1 MLSRVSLALFATTTF
16 LTPLQVSLAQAQESG
31 ERTCSLV
38 TEVNSDGAVVWSENT
53 DIASLVAEAKS
64 LEISAKEYTAL
75 CAGEEITQEASIESA
90 ETDEAVEEENVE
102 DVASAEEVT
111 EEKGEKTVMSSAG
124 ALLPLAGLGLAGGGG
139 GGGGGSSSSSTFL
152 DESTTYTYSA
162 SLDSTWTSRQ
172 EYKNVGHYH
181 SASSINPYTLIGVN
195 YAYGMGLSGSGKTIA
210 IHDTEWKNS
219 AGTIPYEFNGKTIT
233 YYDQANLTT
242 GGSNSTDYHGLH
254 VAGIIAANYNNNSST
269 YVSSNTNSDWSGTTP
284 LGASMGYN
292 GGSGDHSLLGYG
304 MIGVAYDANLHISD
318 FGYTTSGSY
327 NLTSAAATND
337 AIGAIAQ
344 NNSWGFT
351 DASKTINAFVTYQN
365 NNGTSDT
372 ATYVALGGDNEA
384 NWSSY
389 VNALNDFQASGV
401 IVFASGNNPSEDSV
415 GGYAGMP
422 LVFEDLAEAW
432 LTIGNLDVSGS
443 TINSSSV
450 TRYSNP
456 CGIAAEFC
464 VYADGTDIT
473 STVGGYGGSSET
485 GRYQIY
491 DGSSMAAPMVS
502 GSIAL
507 LSQAFPNHTP
517 AQLTDRI
524 LASANNDFFTATGTT
539 TFINGVTHG
548 YNAEFGHGIVDLSM
562 ALQPI
567 RTSSMI
573 PPTAGFGA
581 SNTRYGN
588 IETARRFALSSSQ
601 VKLGAAFGDSIQ
613 NSLKGRKAYFYDA
626 LNGGFAFDM
635 GSLVKSEPIT
645 SSKRH
650 SFDNLLGGSTIATHQ
665 RENGFSFISDKSRG
679 DNVEGSMM
687 AFLPVSRT
695 TTSFIGKNIHMQNA
709 MSFTQRGANSDYGVN
724 STSPFNIPFI
734 QASEQGTSAGN
745 QWAIGDGILSFGLFE
760 GDEVNYGLNT
770 TGFVADY
777 GREIGSTHTSVFFG
791 GTNEEDGFLATSVE
805 GAFAETSKANTTF
818 AGISS
823 YGWLNSDWSYNALG
837 SVGSTA
843 LDVEGVGLLNDV
855 NDVTS
860 TSFAFEMARPVG
872 LNEHDSVHFGISQP
886 LRVESGNAT
895 IMVPQLYDQNGTLN
909 FSQAST
915 DLSPSGRQL
924 DLSFG
929 YQAKLHD
936 AFDVGVQFAVSKDYG
951 HVQSKKLAN
960 SAFAFMKVAF

>member
-1 MLSRVSLALFATTTF
+1 MLSRVSLALFATSTF
-16 LTPLQVSLAQAQESG
+16 LTPLQVSVAQEADVGACAIMTIVSDVG
-31 ERTCSLV
+31 EIT
-38 TEVNSDGAVVWSENT
+38 WNT
-53 DIASLVAEAKS
+53 DEAAAELISIAKETNLTPEQAHEACHGEAVTQQAEA
-64 LEISAKEYTAL
+64 E
-75 CAGEEITQEASIESA
+75 
-90 ETDEAVEEENVE
+90 EAVEEENVE

-111 EEKGEKTVMSSAG
+111 EDTGEKTVMSSAG
-124 ALLPLAGLGLAGGGG
+124 AIIPLAGLGLAGGG

-162 SLDSTWTSRQ
+162 SLDSTWTARQ
-172 EYKNVGHYH
+172 EYKNVAQYH
-181 SASSINPYTLIGVN
+181 SSSTIHPYTLIGVN
-195 YAYGMGLSGSGKTIA
+195 YAYGMGLSGTGKTIA
-210 IHDTEWKNS
+210 IVDDEFRNS
-219 AGTIPYEFNGKTIT
+219 ANLTHAEFGGKTIT
-233 YYDQANLTT
+233 AYNTLSA
-242 GGSNSTDYHGLH
+242 GGPNSTSYHGMH
-254 VAGIIAANYNNNSST
+254 VAGLAAAGYNSNSSSFDDST
-269 YVSSNTNSDWSGTTP
+269 NTNW
-284 LGASMGYN
+284 GASRSLNGTAGDYN
-292 GGSGDHSLLGYG
+292 LLSYG
-304 MIGVAYDANLHISD
+304 LMGVAYEADLH
-318 FGYTTSGSY
+318 
-327 NLTSAAATND
+327 LTDYSITMTALAAATD
-337 AIGAIAQ
+337 SAKAAGAIVQ
-344 NNSWGFT
+344 NNSWGWGT
-351 DASKTINAFVTYQN
+351 CQANNCTETIDKWVNYQN
-365 NNGTSDT
+365 NNGTTDAQTLAALTDT
-372 ATYVALGGDNEA
+372 EAGWTAYLSAVDSFQDTGVVVVAAGNDSA
-384 NWSSY
+384 SSE
-389 VNALNDFQASGV
+389 VNVQAGLPQ
-401 IVFASGNNPSEDSV
+401 IASE
-415 GGYAGMP
+415 
-422 LVFEDLAEAW
+422 LADAW
-432 LTIGNLDVSGS
+432 LVVGNVDTSGS
-443 TINSSSV
+443 TVNSSSV
-450 TRYSNP
+450 TRQGNQ
-456 CGIAAEFC
+456 CGVAAQYC
-464 VYADGTDIT
+464 VQADGTHVT
-473 STVGGYGGSSET
+473 STVGGFAGSNEN
-485 GRYQIY
+485 GRYQVY
-491 DGSSMAAPMVS
+491 SGTSMAAPIVS

-548 YNAEFGHGIVDLSM
+548 YNAEFGHGIVDLST

-573 PPTAGFGA
+573 PPTAGFSA

-588 IETARRFALSSSQ
+588 IETARRFSLSSSQ
-601 VKLGAAFGDSIQ
+601 VQLGAAFGDSIQ
-613 NSLKGRKAYFYDA
+613 NTLNGRKAYFYDA

-635 GSLVKSEPIT
+635 GSLVKSQPIT
-645 SSKRH
+645 ASKSH
-650 SFDNLLGGSTIATHQ
+650 SFDSLLGGNTILRHQ
-665 RENGFSFISDKSRG
+665 RENGFSFISDKSQG
-679 DNVEGSMM
+679 DSVEGSMM
-687 AFLPVSRT
+687 AFLPVSPT
-695 TTSFIGKNIHMQNA
+695 TTSFVGKNIHMQNA

-724 STSPFNIPFI
+724 NASPFNIPFI

-745 QWAIGDGILSFGLFE
+745 KWAIGDGTLSFGLFE

-843 LDVEGVGLLNDV
+843 LDVEGVGLLNDI

-860 TSFAFEMARPVG
+860 TSFAFEMARSVG
-872 LNEHDSVHFGISQP
+872 LNEQDSVHIGISQP

-909 FSQAST
+909 FSQASA
-915 DLSPSGRQL
+915 DLSPSGRQV

-936 AFDVGVQFAVSKDYG
+936 AFDVGVQFAVSQDYG
-951 HVQSKKLAN
+951 HVQSDKLAN